1 MGRCPVSIQ
10 STIHSKLPSLPPS
23 SARIAAA
30 IIAEPALVL
39 SHTISELAQLCHTSD
54 PSVVRFC
61 RAIGFTGY
69 AELRLALATELGR
82 EAAAA
87 PGTARP
93 EFGIDINP
101 ASSMAENVARIRFT
115 ETMGIEETTVNLD
128 LAVLEEAVKIIATAR
143 RINIYGVGA
152 GSVVAEDLRYK
163 LFRIGLA
170 ATAFPNADNAL
181 MGASLMGE
189 NDVAIAFSHSGA
201 TTSVLEFLRL
211 AKQRGATTLV
221 ITNAPESAAA
231 KEAGLKLLTVVRE
244 TPFRAGAMASRIS
257 QLAVVDCLFVG
268 VAQQCFAVAVDALE
282 ATHQAIQ
289 GPGPRNRI

>member
-1 MGRCPVSIQ
+1 MSIQ
-10 STIHSKLPSLPPS
+10 STIHSKLPSLPPA
-23 SARIAAA
+23 SARVASA
-30 IIAEPALVL
+30 IIADPSLVL
-39 SHTISELAQLCHTSD
+39 NHTISELAQLCHTSD

-69 AELRLALATELGR
+69 AGLRLALATELGR
-82 EAAAA
+82 EAGASHEKVE
-87 PGTARP
+87 P

-115 ETMGIEETTVNLD
+115 ETMGIEETTLNLD
-128 LAVLEEAVKIIATAR
+128 LAILEDAVNIIAAAR

-170 ATAFPNADNAL
+170 VSAFPNVDNAL
-181 MGASLMGE
+181 MGASLMGGQ
-189 NDVAIAFSHSGA
+189 DIAIAFSHGGA
-201 TTSVLEFLRL
+201 TTSVVEFLRL
-211 AKQRGATTLV
+211 ANHQGATTLL
-221 ITNAPESAAA
+221 ITNAPDSAAA
-231 KEAGLKLLTVVRE
+231 KEAGMKLLTVVRE

-268 VAQQCFAVAVDALE
+268 VAQQCFVVAVDALE
-282 ATHQAIQ
+282 ATHQAVQ
-289 GPGPRNRI
+289 GPGHKNRI